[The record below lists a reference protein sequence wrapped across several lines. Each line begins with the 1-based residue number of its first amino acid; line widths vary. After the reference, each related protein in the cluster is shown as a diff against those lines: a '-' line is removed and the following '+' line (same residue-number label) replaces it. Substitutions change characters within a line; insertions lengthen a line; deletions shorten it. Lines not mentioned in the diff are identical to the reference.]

1 MRVDKRRHPWHH
13 LFLGFLGYRINLSAM
28 AQTTLATRP
37 LVTVVTPFYNTA
49 PHLAQCI
56 ESVLAQSY
64 REFEY
69 ILMDNC
75 STDGSSEI
83 ARSYERLDPRIR
95 LIRCSEFLSQLAN
108 YNRAL
113 AEISEASLYCK
124 IVQAD
129 DYIYPECLQL
139 MVQAFD
145 QSESIG
151 LVSSYRLTGN
161 TVEGSGYPCRT
172 AMLPGRECGRWFLR
186 TGINIFGSQTT
197 VMYRSSVVRSHNPFY
212 DESLPHADLEKCI
225 EILHH
230 WDFGFVYQVLSFS
243 RMDDKSITSSV
254 RTFEPY
260 VLDRYIIAQR
270 YAAVFL
276 EGSEAP
282 LLRKISRRRYY
293 RVLADNA
300 IRLRDRAFWRYHQE
314 GLKAETEPLDWRY
327 LALQIG
333 LRLLWMA
340 SNPGMT
346 IIRVLRSWKRR
357 MKTRASSKGMGPSFE
372 HFPKQCATVAARPP
386 GNCFENGK
394 RMSSS

>member
-1 MRVDKRRHPWHH
+1 M
-13 LFLGFLGYRINLSAM
+13 
-28 AQTTLATRP
+28 
-37 LVTVVTPFYNTA
+37 
-49 PHLAQCI
+49 
-56 ESVLAQSY
+56 LAQSY

-113 AEISEASLYCK
+113 AEISGASLYCK

-129 DYIYPECLQL
+129 DYIYPECLEL

-145 QSESIG
+145 RSESIG
-151 LVSSYRLTGN
+151 LVSSYRLMGN

-212 DESLPHADLEKCI
+212 DGSLPHATEKCI

-243 RMDDKSITSSV
+243 RIEDKSITSFLQ
-254 RTFEPY
+254 TFEPY
-260 VLDRYIIAQR
+260 VLDRYIVAQR
-270 YAAVFL
+270 HAAVFL
-276 EGSEAP
+276 EATEAA
-282 LLRKISRRRYY
+282 LLRKICRRRYY
-293 RVLADNA
+293 RVLADKA
-300 IRLRDRAFWRYHQE
+300 IRLRDRAFWRYHRE
-314 GLKAETEPLDWRY
+314 GLKAQTGPLDWLTSRCK
-327 LALQIG
+327 LALDCCGWHQIQ
-333 LRLLWMA
+333 
-340 SNPGMT
+340 
-346 IIRVLRSWKRR
+346 
-357 MKTRASSKGMGPSFE
+357 E
-372 HFPKQCATVAARPP
+372 
-386 GNCFENGK
+386 
-394 RMSSS
+394 